1 MSVSIKAKSWLLYLL
16 ELILKV
22 YYKNA
27 KLESSATCV
36 VYFNFNVLFDVE
48 VFQMAVRWF
57 TSQINALKLKA
68 WNLSS
73 LSFFSIFLLLPH
85 NSSLTWLSANAS
97 SNWRNF
103 ADSISQILPFTCF
116 FYLISYSKVSSK
128 NSVLHSISFYNFM
141 QY

>member
-1 MSVSIKAKSWLLYLL
+1 MSVSTKAKIMIVVSVG
-16 ELILKV
+16 I
-22 YYKNA
+22 NI
-27 KLESSATCV
+27 ESVLQKCPIRIFCYMC

-57 TSQINALKLKA
+57 ISQINALKLKA

-85 NSSLTWLSANAS
+85 NSSLTWLSANVS